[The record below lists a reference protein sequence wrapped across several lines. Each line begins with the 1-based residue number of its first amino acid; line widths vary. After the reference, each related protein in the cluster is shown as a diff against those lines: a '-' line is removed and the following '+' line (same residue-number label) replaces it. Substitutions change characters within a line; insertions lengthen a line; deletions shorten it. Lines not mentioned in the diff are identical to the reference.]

1 MNVLLVFLLY
11 PLYVQSSYVPG
22 TPGAP
27 WTDEEV
33 LAVKAKLRQG
43 FQKSPSQLIREQGVA
58 KHACIQLFSVPETP
72 GLSHLYK

>member
-58 KHACIQLFSVPETP
+58 NMLYI
-72 GLSHLYK
+72 LSWLYS

>member
-1 MNVLLVFLLY
+1 MNVLLVLLLY
-11 PLYVQSSYVPG
+11 PLYVQASYVPG

-58 KHACIQLFSVPETP
+58 NMLYI
-72 GLSHLYK
+72 LSWLYS